1 MNYLKQVH
9 QISIRQAC
17 KLLLLATSVY
27 YYQPKRRDDDQIRD
41 SLAELATVNT
51 TWGFWMMFHRLRNLD
66 YQWNHKRVYRVYKEM
81 RLNLRRKHKKRLPAR
96 VKEPLLQPIFPNV
109 TWSMDFVHDGLM
121 QGRKFR
127 SFNVIDDYNREALN
141 LTIDTSISSKRV
153 IRELDKLIAWRGKP
167 DNLRVDNGPE
177 FIATALTDW
186 CQENGIALKFIQKGK
201 PTQNAYVER
210 FNRTFRQE
218 VLDNY
223 AFESLSQA
231 RRLASAWMW
240 MYNNERPHSSLKYM
254 TPRRFLLE
262 CGKLSAEFPTFQQD
276 SNYNWKSLIT
286 NVPN

>member
-1 MNYLKQVH
+1 
-9 QISIRQAC
+9 
-17 KLLLLATSVY
+17 
-27 YYQPKRRDDDQIRD
+27 
-41 SLAELATVNT
+41 
-51 TWGFWMMFHRLRNLD
+51 
-66 YQWNHKRVYRVYKEM
+66 M
-81 RLNLRRKHKKRLPAR
+81 RLNLRRKYKKRLPAR

-109 TWSMDFVHDGLM
+109 TWSMDFMHDGLM

-141 LTIDTSISSKRV
+141 LTIDTSISSRRV

-177 FIATALTDW
+177 FIAARLAEW
-186 CQENGIALKFIQKGK
+186 CEKKGIVLKFIQKGK

-231 RRLASAWMW
+231 RKLSSAWMW

-254 TPRRFLLE
+254 TPRQFLLKY
-262 CGKLSAEFPTFQQD
+262 GKLSIEFPTFQQD
-276 SNYNWKSLIT
+276 SSYNWKSLIT